1 MGTPDAILNKEG
13 PLTDEERRII
23 QKHPLDAYQM
33 MKRISYLYPAMDI
46 PYCHHERWDG
56 TGYPRGLKGKEIPIS
71 ARIFLIVDVWDAM
84 TNDRPY
90 RKAIPQDDVIK
101 YLRSESGKLFDPQIL
116 EVFIRIVKPG
126 A

>member
-1 MGTPDAILNKEG
+1 
-13 PLTDEERRII
+13 
-23 QKHPLDAYQM
+23 
-33 MKRISYLYPAMDI
+33 MDI